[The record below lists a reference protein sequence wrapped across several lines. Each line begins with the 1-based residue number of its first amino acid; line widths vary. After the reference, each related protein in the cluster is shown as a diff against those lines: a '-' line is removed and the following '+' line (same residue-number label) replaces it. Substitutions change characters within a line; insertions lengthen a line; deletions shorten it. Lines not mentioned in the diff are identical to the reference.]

1 MELQRFLNVP
11 EARKDHLL
19 KHFSLAY
26 PNTRHI
32 HTQTHASLC
41 LYSGHLGCRK
51 RIGVWPNGRWQL
63 RFEKTHFKML
73 SPWKEG
79 LCVLVCMS
87 LCEAHSLWTS
97 VNIVN
102 VCMCVCVCELNMTS
116 SLTLSVLDLI
126 TRHHLIHRVPVP
138 ALHLDK
144 WVNSVAHILLSLKLI
159 CTFLSYLFH
168 PVVVC
173 IIIFLF
179 LEKLRDKA
187 KCAKYI

>member
-116 SLTLSVLDLI
+116 SLTLSVLI
-126 TRHHLIHRVPVP
+126 
-138 ALHLDK
+138 
-144 WVNSVAHILLSLKLI
+144 SLPGI
-159 CTFLSYLFH
+159 ISYTEYLFLL
-168 PVVVC
+168 C
-173 IIIFLF
+173 ILTSESIQLHTFSFHLNSSAPFYHISFTQLLF
-179 LEKLRDKA
+179 ALL
-187 KCAKYI
+187 YSYF

>member
-1 MELQRFLNVP
+1 MELQRFLNAP

-32 HTQTHASLC
+32 HTQTHTSLC
-41 LYSGHLGCRK
+41 LYFGHLGCRK

-97 VNIVN
+97 VNIVY
-102 VCMCVCVCELNMTS
+102 VCVCVCELNLTS
-116 SLTLSVLDLI
+116 SLTLSVLISLPGI
-126 TRHHLIHRVPVP
+126 ISYTEYLFLLCILTSESIQFAR
-138 ALHLDK
+138 
-144 WVNSVAHILLSLKLI
+144 ILLSLKLI

-168 PVVVC
+168 PVVAC

-179 LEKLRDKA
+179 LEKLREKA
-187 KCAKYI
+187 KCAKFI